1 MRTPDPARTLAAE
14 LAEAVPGRRVT
25 LLGHV
30 HRRRELATVAFLII
44 RDRSGLAQVVVRSAE
59 HPADGLPP
67 EETVVRV
74 TGTVAANPQA
84 PGGVEIVDP
93 QIESL
98 SEPAAPPVVELWRP
112 TLETSLPTLLD
123 HARR

>member
-1 MRTPDPARTLAAE
+1 MRSPDPARTLAAE
-14 LAEAVPGRRVT
+14 LAEAVPDHRVT

-30 HRRRELATVAFLII
+30 HRRRELATVAFLIL
-44 RDRSGLAQVVVRSAE
+44 RDRSGLAQVVVR
-59 HPADGLPP
+59 PAQAPAGGLPP

-74 TGTVAANPQA
+74 TGTVTANPQA
-84 PGGVEIVDP
+84 PGGVEIIDP

-112 TLETSLPTLLD
+112 TLDASLPTTP
-123 HARR
+123 R